1 MIITLLSYKKIM
13 KEFWSY
19 DLNDIL
25 KQLNT
30 GEDGLSSREAQERID
45 KYGQNILEERK
56 SSSNIEMFIN
66 QFKNPIIIILIFA
79 AVLSIFLKDYSDG
92 IIILIIIMISAF
104 LSYNH
109 ESKANNAVKK
119 LLSSVSVKSS
129 VLRDGKFE
137 EIDNAMLTVGDIIN
151 VKTGDMIPADCL
163 LIEEN
168 SLSMDES
175 SLTGETF
182 PVEKNPQ
189 RIPVDT
195 ALSNRKNSLWMGT
208 HVISGSGKAV
218 IVNPAKDSEFGKITA
233 SLDEKDSDT
242 DFEKGIRNFGNLI
255 LHITTLLIGLIFVF
269 NIVLNKSFLESF
281 MFALALSVGLT
292 PQMLP
297 AIISVNL
304 SQGAE
309 RMAKQGVIVKK
320 LNAIENF
327 GSMTVMCSDK
337 TGTITQGKVKLDA
350 ALDCNG
356 KKSDNIYKL
365 AAINSYFQEGYVNPI
380 DNAILDANTNDF
392 SKYTKLF
399 EIPYSFKFKLL
410 SVMVRTDRDFSGK
423 NIMVTKGALTNVL
436 NVCKTYENSD
446 KTGGGIEEVKSRIL
460 DLFDKYSSQGYRVL
474 GLAYKLI
481 EDEMD
486 IQKQKAEDMVFVGL
500 LLFIDPLKDDI
511 KDVVAEMNRLGVSLK
526 MITGDNHL
534 IAKNIGRQI
543 GLDPEKI
550 LLGEDLDSYS
560 LSHLDK
566 KVLDIDIFAEISPN
580 QKEKIIMAYKQ
591 AGEIVGYMGDGI
603 NDSPAIKQADVGVS
617 VNTAAD
623 TAKDAAAIVLL
634 QNSLKVLISGINEGR
649 RTFINTLKY
658 IFVATSANFGNM
670 FSMAGASL
678 FLNFLPLLP
687 KQILLT
693 NLLTDFPSLQI
704 ASDSVDEDWLKSPV
718 KWDMKFIKKFM
729 VLFGI
734 ISSVFDYI
742 TFAVLLFVFRSNEEL
757 FHTGWM
763 LESVI
768 SAIVVMLIV
777 RTARPVLVSK
787 PSNRLLI
794 AIVGVAIF
802 LPVIIYSPINSYL
815 GLVSI
820 PINALMALLG
830 VSLLY
835 ALTAEILKKSFYKH
849 NSFSVK

>member
-1 MIITLLSYKKIM
+1 M

-25 KQLNT
+25 RQLNT
-30 GEDGLSSREAQERID
+30 GKDGLSSREAEGRID

-104 LSYNH
+104 LSYHH

-163 LIEEN
+163 IIEEN

-189 RIPVDT
+189 RISADT

-218 IVNPAKDSEFGKITA
+218 IVNLAKDSEFGKITA

-242 DFEKGIRNFGNLI
+242 DFEKGIRDFGNLI
-255 LHITTLLIGLIFVF
+255 LHVTTLLIGLIFVF
-269 NIVLNKSFLESF
+269 NIILDKPFLESF

-304 SQGAE
+304 SQGAK
-309 RMAKQGVIVKK
+309 RMSEQGVIVKK

-356 KKSDNIYKL
+356 KKSDNICKL
-365 AAINSYFQEGYVNPI
+365 AAINSYFQEGYANPI
-380 DNAILDANTNDF
+380 DKAILDANTNDF
-392 SKYTKLF
+392 SKYEKLF
-399 EIPYSFKFKLL
+399 EIPYSFEFKLL
-410 SVMVRTDRDFSGK
+410 SVMVRTDRDFSGR

-436 NVCKTYENSD
+436 DVCETYESSD

-474 GLAYKLI
+474 GLAYKFI
-481 EDEMD
+481 EDGTD
-486 IQKQKAEDMVFVGL
+486 IQKQKAEDMVFAGL

-534 IAKNIGRQI
+534 IAKNIGSQI
-543 GLDPEKI
+543 GLDPEKV

-560 LSHLDK
+560 LSQLNK
-566 KVLDIDIFAEISPN
+566 KVLDINIFAEISPN

-623 TAKDAAAIVLL
+623 TAKDAASIVLL

-704 ASDSVDEDWLKSPV
+704 ASDSVDEDWLKRPV

-734 ISSVFDYI
+734 TSSVFDYM
-742 TFAVLLFVFRSNEEL
+742 TFAVLLFIFKADEGL

-763 LESVI
+763 LESII
-768 SAIVVMLIV
+768 SAMVVMLIV

-794 AIVGVAIF
+794 AIMGVAVV
-802 LPVIIYSPINSYL
+802 LLAIIYSPINSYL
-815 GLVSI
+815 GLI
-820 PINALMALLG
+820 DLPIKALLALLG
-830 VSLLY
+830 VSFLY

-849 NSFSVK
+849 NSFSGK

>member
-1 MIITLLSYKKIM
+1 M

-19 DLNDIL
+19 DLDDIL
-25 KQLNT
+25 KRLKTNKS
-30 GEDGLSSREAQERID
+30 GLSSKEVEERID
-45 KYGQNILEERK
+45 KYGQNIFEEKK
-56 SSSNIEMFIN
+56 SSSNLGIFIN
-66 QFKNPIIIILIFA
+66 QFKSPIIMILIFA
-79 AVLSIFLKDYSDG
+79 AILSMFLKDYSDG

-104 LSYNH
+104 LSYSH

-137 EIDNAMLTVGDIIN
+137 EIDNAMLAIGDIIN

-182 PVEKNPQ
+182 PVEKTIQKLPAN
-189 RIPVDT
+189 T
-195 ALSNRKNSLWMGT
+195 GLSDRKNSLWMGT
-208 HVISGSGKAV
+208 HVISGSGMAV
-218 IVNPAKDSEFGKITA
+218 IVNLAKDSEFGKITL
-233 SLDEKDSDT
+233 SLDKKDSDT
-242 DFEKGIRNFGNLI
+242 DFEKGIRDFGNLI
-255 LHITTLLIGLIFVF
+255 LHVTTLLIGIIFLF
-269 NIVLNKSFLESF
+269 NIILNKSFLESF

-304 SQGAE
+304 SQGAK
-309 RMAKQGVIVKK
+309 RMSEQGVIVKK

-327 GSMTVMCSDK
+327 GSMTIMCSDK
-337 TGTITQGKVKLDA
+337 TGTITQGKVKLDS

-356 KKSDNIYKL
+356 EKSDNVSKL
-365 AAINSYFQEGYVNPI
+365 AAINSYFQEGYTNPI
-380 DNAILDANTNDF
+380 DQSILEANKNDF
-392 SKYTKLF
+392 SKYEKIF
-399 EIPYSFKFKLL
+399 EIPYSFESKLL
-410 SVMVRTDRDFSGK
+410 SVVVKTDLDFDGR
-423 NIMVTKGALTNVL
+423 NIMVTKGALTGVL
-436 NVCKTYENSD
+436 NICKTYEKSD
-446 KTGGGIEEVKSRIL
+446 KTGGDIEEVRRHIL
-460 DLFDKYSSQGYRVL
+460 DLFDKYSSQGYRIL
-474 GLAYKLI
+474 GLAYKFI
-481 EDEMD
+481 EDD
-486 IQKQKAEDMVFVGL
+486 IETKNQRAEDMVFVGL
-500 LLFIDPLKDDI
+500 LLFVDPLKDDI
-511 KDVVAEMNRLGVSLK
+511 KDVIAEMNRLGVSLK
-526 MITGDNHL
+526 MITGDNSL
-534 IAKNIGRQI
+534 IAKNIGSQI

-550 LLGEDLDSYS
+550 LLGEELDSYS
-560 LSHLDK
+560 ISQLNK

-623 TAKDAAAIVLL
+623 TAKDAASIVLL
-634 QNSLKVLISGINEGR
+634 QNSLNVLVSGISEGR

-678 FLNFLPLLP
+678 FLSFLPLLP

-704 ASDSVDEDWLKSPV
+704 ASDSIDEDWLKSPV
-718 KWDMKFIKKFM
+718 KWDTKFIKKFM
-729 VLFGI
+729 ILFGI

-742 TFAVLLFVFRSNEEL
+742 TFALLLFIFKADERL
-757 FHTGWM
+757 FHTGWL
-763 LESVI
+763 LESII
-768 SAIVVMLIV
+768 SAMVVMLIV
-777 RTARPVLVSK
+777 RTARPVFASK
-787 PSNRLLI
+787 PSNKLLI
-794 AIVGVAIF
+794 AIMGVAVVLF
-802 LPVIIYSPINSYL
+802 VIVYSPISSYL
-815 GLVSI
+815 GLI
-820 PINALMALLG
+820 ALPIKILISLLG

-835 ALTAEILKKSFYKH
+835 ALTAEILKKFFYKH
-849 NSFSVK
+849 NSFSRK

>member
-1 MIITLLSYKKIM
+1 M

-19 DLNDIL
+19 VLDDIL
-25 KQLNT
+25 KRLKTNKS
-30 GEDGLSSREAQERID
+30 GLSSKEAEERID
-45 KYGQNILEERK
+45 KYGQNIFDEKK
-56 SSSNIEMFIN
+56 SSSKLGIFIN
-66 QFKNPIIIILIFA
+66 QFKSPIIMILIFA
-79 AVLSIFLKDYSDG
+79 AILSMFLKDYSDG

-104 LSYNH
+104 LSYSH

-129 VLRDGKFE
+129 VLRDGNFE
-137 EIDNAMLTVGDIIN
+137 EIDNAMLTIGDIIN
-151 VKTGDMIPADCL
+151 IKTGDMIPADCL

-182 PVEKNPQ
+182 PVEKIIQKLPCN
-189 RIPVDT
+189 T
-195 ALSNRKNSLWMGT
+195 GLSDRKNSLWMGT
-208 HVISGSGKAV
+208 HVISGSGMAV
-218 IVNPAKDSEFGKITA
+218 IVNLAKDSEFGKITL
-233 SLDEKDSDT
+233 SLDKKDSDT
-242 DFEKGIRNFGNLI
+242 DFEKGIRDFGNLI
-255 LHITTLLIGLIFVF
+255 LHVTTLLIGIIFLF
-269 NIVLNKSFLESF
+269 NIILNKSFLESF

-304 SQGAE
+304 SQGAK
-309 RMAKQGVIVKK
+309 RMSEQGVIVKK

-337 TGTITQGKVKLDA
+337 TGTITQGRVKLDS

-356 KKSDNIYKL
+356 EKSDNVSKL
-365 AAINSYFQEGYVNPI
+365 AAINSYFQEGYTNPI
-380 DNAILDANTNDF
+380 DQSILEANKNDF
-392 SKYTKLF
+392 SKYEKIF
-399 EIPYSFKFKLL
+399 EIPYSFESKLL
-410 SVMVRTDRDFSGK
+410 SVVVKTDLDFDGR
-423 NIMVTKGALTNVL
+423 NIMVTKGALTSIL
-436 NVCKTYENSD
+436 NICKTYEKSD
-446 KTGGGIEEVKSRIL
+446 KTSGYIEEIRTRIL
-460 DLFDKYSSQGYRVL
+460 DLFDKYSSQGYRIL
-474 GLAYKLI
+474 GVAHKFI
-481 EDEMD
+481 EDDTE
-486 IQKQKAEDMVFVGL
+486 IKNLRAEDMIFVGL
-500 LLFIDPLKDDI
+500 LLFMDPLKDDI

-526 MITGDNHL
+526 MITGDNSL
-534 IAKNIGRQI
+534 IAKNIGSQI

-550 LLGEDLDSYS
+550 LLGEELDSYS
-560 LSHLDK
+560 ISQLNK

-623 TAKDAAAIVLL
+623 TAKDAASIVLL
-634 QNSLKVLISGINEGR
+634 QNSLNVLVSGISEGR

-678 FLNFLPLLP
+678 FLSFLPLLP

-704 ASDSVDEDWLKSPV
+704 ASDSIDEDWLKSPV
-718 KWDMKFIKKFM
+718 KWDTKFIKKFM
-729 VLFGI
+729 ILFGI

-742 TFAVLLFVFRSNEEL
+742 TFALLLFIFKADERL
-757 FHTGWM
+757 FHTGWL
-763 LESVI
+763 LESII
-768 SAIVVMLIV
+768 SAMVVMLIV
-777 RTARPVLVSK
+777 RTARPVFASK
-787 PSNRLLI
+787 PSNKLLI
-794 AIVGVAIF
+794 AIMGVAVVLF
-802 LPVIIYSPINSYL
+802 VIVYSPISSYL
-815 GLVSI
+815 GLI
-820 PINALMALLG
+820 ALPIKILISLLG

-835 ALTAEILKKSFYKH
+835 ALTAEILKKFFYKY
-849 NSFSVK
+849 NSFSRK

>member
-1 MIITLLSYKKIM
+1 M
-13 KEFWSY
+13 KEFWTYESK
-19 DLNDIL
+19 DML
-25 KQLNT
+25 KKLNT
-30 GEDGLSSREAQERID
+30 DENGLSSREAEERTD

-79 AVLSIFLKDYSDG
+79 AFLSIFLKDYTDG
-92 IIILIIIMISAF
+92 IIILIIIMISSL
-104 LSYNH
+104 LSYSH

-119 LLSSVSVKSS
+119 LLSSVSVTSS

-137 EIDNAMLTVGDIIN
+137 EVDNAMLTVGDIIK

-163 LIEEN
+163 IIEAN

-182 PVEKNPQ
+182 PVEKNNQ
-189 RIPVDT
+189 KVSADT
-195 ALSNRKNSLWMGT
+195 VLSNRKNSLWMGT
-208 HVISGSGKAV
+208 HVISGSGRAV
-218 IVNPAKDSEFGKITA
+218 IVNLAKDSEFGKITA
-233 SLDEKDSDT
+233 SLSEKDSAT
-242 DFEKGIRNFGNLI
+242 DFEKGIKSFGNLI
-255 LHITTLLIGLIFVF
+255 LHVTTFLIGLIFVF
-269 NIVLNKSFLESF
+269 NIFLNKPFLESF

-304 SQGAE
+304 SQGAK
-309 RMAKQGVIVKK
+309 RMSEQGVIVKK

-337 TGTITQGKVKLDA
+337 TGTITQGKVKLDG

-356 KKSDNIYKL
+356 NKSDNIYRL
-365 AAINSYFQEGYVNPI
+365 AAINSYFQEGYANPI
-380 DNAILDANTNDF
+380 DSAILDTRTDDF
-392 SKYTKLF
+392 SNYEKLS
-399 EIPYSFKFKLL
+399 EIPYSFETKLL
-410 SVMVRTDRDFSGK
+410 SVIVRTDRNSSVR

-436 NVCKTYENSD
+436 DVCKTYENSD
-446 KTGGGIEEVKSRIL
+446 NSVGNIEDVKSQIL
-460 DLFDKYSSQGYRVL
+460 DMFDKYSSQGYRVL
-474 GLAYKLI
+474 GVAYKLI
-481 EDEMD
+481 EDD
-486 IQKQKAEDMVFVGL
+486 ADAKIQKVEEMIFAGL

-534 IAKNIGRQI
+534 IAKNIGAQI

-550 LLGEDLDSYS
+550 LLGDELDSYS
-560 LSHLDK
+560 ISQLNK

-623 TAKDAAAIVLL
+623 TAKDAASIVLL
-634 QNSLKVLISGINEGR
+634 KNSLKVLISGINEGR

-658 IFVATSANFGNM
+658 IFIATSANFGNM

-693 NLLTDFPSLQI
+693 NLMTDFPSLQI
-704 ASDSVDEDWLKSPV
+704 ASDSVDEEWLKRPV

-729 VLFGI
+729 ILFGI
-734 ISSVFDYI
+734 ISSVFDYM
-742 TFAVLLFVFRSNEEL
+742 TFAVLLFIFKANEET

-763 LESVI
+763 LESII
-768 SAIVVMLIV
+768 SAMVVMIIV
-777 RTARPVLVSK
+777 RTARPVFASRPNSK
-787 PSNRLLI
+787 LLI
-794 AIVGVAIF
+794 AIVGVAVA
-802 LPVIIYSPINSYL
+802 LLAIIYSPINIYL
-815 GLVSI
+815 GLISL
-820 PINALMALLG
+820 PIKLLLALLG
-830 VSLLY
+830 VSLIY
-835 ALTAEILKKSFYKH
+835 ALTAEILKKSFYEH
-849 NSFSVK
+849 NSFSKK

>member
-1 MIITLLSYKKIM
+1 M

-19 DLNDIL
+19 DLDDIL
-25 KQLNT
+25 KRLKTNKA
-30 GEDGLSSREAQERID
+30 GLSSKEAEERID
-45 KYGQNILEERK
+45 KYGQNIFEEKK
-56 SSSNIEMFIN
+56 SSSNLGIFIN
-66 QFKNPIIIILIFA
+66 QFKSPIIMILIFA
-79 AVLSIFLKDYSDG
+79 AILSMFLKDYSDG

-104 LSYNH
+104 LSYSH

-129 VLRDGKFE
+129 VLRDGKLE
-137 EIDNAMLTVGDIIN
+137 EIDNAMLAIGDIIN

-182 PVEKNPQ
+182 PVEKTIQKLPAN
-189 RIPVDT
+189 T
-195 ALSNRKNSLWMGT
+195 GLSDRKNSLWMGT
-208 HVISGSGKAV
+208 HVISGSGMAV
-218 IVNPAKDSEFGKITA
+218 IVNLAKDSEFGKITL
-233 SLDEKDSDT
+233 SLDKKDSDT
-242 DFEKGIRNFGNLI
+242 DFEKGIRDFGNLI
-255 LHITTLLIGLIFVF
+255 LHVTTLLIGIIFLF
-269 NIVLNKSFLESF
+269 NIILNKSFLESF

-304 SQGAE
+304 SQGAK
-309 RMAKQGVIVKK
+309 RMSEQGVIVKK

-337 TGTITQGKVKLDA
+337 TGTITQGRVKLDS

-356 KKSDNIYKL
+356 EKSDNVSKL
-365 AAINSYFQEGYVNPI
+365 AAINSYFQEGYTNPI
-380 DNAILDANTNDF
+380 DQAILEANKNDF
-392 SKYTKLF
+392 SKYEKIF
-399 EIPYSFKFKLL
+399 EIPYSFESKLL
-410 SVMVRTDRDFSGK
+410 SIAVKTELDFDGR
-423 NIMVTKGALTNVL
+423 NIMVTKGALTSIL
-436 NVCKTYENSD
+436 NICKTYEKSD
-446 KTGGGIEEVKSRIL
+446 KTSGYIEEIRTRIL
-460 DLFDKYSSQGYRVL
+460 DLFDKYSSQGYRIL
-474 GLAYKLI
+474 GLAYKFI
-481 EDEMD
+481 EDD
-486 IQKQKAEDMVFVGL
+486 IEIKNLRAEDMVFVGL
-500 LLFIDPLKDDI
+500 LLFMDPLKDDI

-526 MITGDNHL
+526 MITGDNSL
-534 IAKNIGRQI
+534 IAKNIGSQI
-543 GLDPEKI
+543 GLNPEKI
-550 LLGEDLDSYS
+550 LLGEELDSYS
-560 LSHLDK
+560 ISQLNK

-623 TAKDAAAIVLL
+623 TAKDAASIVLL
-634 QNSLKVLISGINEGR
+634 QNSLKVLVSGISEGR

-678 FLNFLPLLP
+678 FLSFLPLLP

-718 KWDMKFIKKFM
+718 KWDTKFIKKFM
-729 VLFGI
+729 ILFGI

-742 TFAVLLFVFRSNEEL
+742 TFALLLFTFKADERL
-757 FHTGWM
+757 FHTGWL
-763 LESVI
+763 LESII
-768 SAIVVMLIV
+768 SAMVVMLIV
-777 RTARPVLVSK
+777 RTARPVFTSK
-787 PSNRLLI
+787 PSNKLLI
-794 AIVGVAIF
+794 AISGVAVVLF
-802 LPVIIYSPINSYL
+802 VIVYSPISSYL
-815 GLVSI
+815 GLI
-820 PINALMALLG
+820 ALPIKVLISLLG

-835 ALTAEILKKSFYKH
+835 ALTAEILKKFFYKY
-849 NSFSVK
+849 NSFSRK

>member
-1 MIITLLSYKKIM
+1 M
-13 KEFWSY
+13 KEFWTYESK
-19 DLNDIL
+19 DML
-25 KQLNT
+25 KKLNT
-30 GEDGLSSREAQERID
+30 DENGLSGREAEKRID
-45 KYGQNILEERK
+45 KYGQNILEERR
-56 SSSNIEMFIN
+56 SSSNLEMFIN

-79 AVLSIFLKDYSDG
+79 AFLSIFLKDYTDG
-92 IIILIIIMISAF
+92 IIILIIIMISSL
-104 LSYNH
+104 LSYSH

-119 LLSSVSVKSS
+119 LLSSVSVTSS

-163 LIEEN
+163 IIEAN

-182 PVEKNPQ
+182 PVEKNNQ
-189 RIPVDT
+189 KVSADT
-195 ALSNRKNSLWMGT
+195 VLSNRKNSLWMGT

-218 IVNPAKDSEFGKITA
+218 IVNLAKDSEFGKITA
-233 SLDEKDSDT
+233 SLGEKDSAT
-242 DFEKGIRNFGNLI
+242 DFEKGIKSFGNLI
-255 LHITTLLIGLIFVF
+255 LHVTSFLIGLIFVF
-269 NIVLNKSFLESF
+269 NIFLNKPFLESF

-304 SQGAE
+304 SQGAK
-309 RMAKQGVIVKK
+309 RMSEQGVIVKK

-337 TGTITQGKVKLDA
+337 TGTITQGKVKLDG

-356 KKSDNIYKL
+356 NKSDNIYRL
-365 AAINSYFQEGYVNPI
+365 AAINSYFQEGYANPI
-380 DNAILDANTNDF
+380 DSAILDTRTDDF
-392 SKYTKLF
+392 SNYEKLS
-399 EIPYSFKFKLL
+399 EIPYSFETKLL
-410 SVMVRTDRDFSGK
+410 SVIVRTDRNYSVR

-436 NVCKTYENSD
+436 DVCKIYENSD
-446 KTGGGIEEVKSRIL
+446 NSVGNIEDVKSQIL
-460 DLFDKYSSQGYRVL
+460 DMFDKYSSQGYRVL
-474 GLAYKLI
+474 GVAYKLI
-481 EDEMD
+481 EDD
-486 IQKQKAEDMVFVGL
+486 ADVKIQKAEDMIFAGL

-534 IAKNIGRQI
+534 IAKNIGAQI
-543 GLDPEKI
+543 GLNPGKI
-550 LLGEDLDSYS
+550 LLGDELDSYS
-560 LSHLDK
+560 ISQLNK

-623 TAKDAAAIVLL
+623 TAKDAASIVLL
-634 QNSLKVLISGINEGR
+634 KNSLKVLISGINEGR

-658 IFVATSANFGNM
+658 IFIATSANFGNM

-693 NLLTDFPSLQI
+693 NLMTDFPSLQI
-704 ASDSVDEDWLKSPV
+704 ASDSVDEEWLKRPV

-729 VLFGI
+729 ILFGI
-734 ISSVFDYI
+734 ISSVFDYM
-742 TFAVLLFVFRSNEEL
+742 TFAVLLFIFKANEET

-763 LESVI
+763 FESII
-768 SAIVVMLIV
+768 SAMVVMLIV
-777 RTARPVLVSK
+777 RTARPVFASK
-787 PSNRLLI
+787 PSIKLLVAI
-794 AIVGVAIF
+794 AGVALALI
-802 LPVIIYSPINSYL
+802 LIIYSPVNIYL
-815 GLVSI
+815 GLISL
-820 PINALMALLG
+820 PIMLLATLLG
-830 VSLLY
+830 VSLIY
-835 ALTAEILKKSFYKH
+835 ALIAEIIKKSFYQH
-849 NSFSVK
+849 NSFSKE

>member
-1 MIITLLSYKKIM
+1 M

-25 KQLNT
+25 RQLNT
-30 GEDGLSSREAQERID
+30 GKDGLSSREAEGRID

-151 VKTGDMIPADCL
+151 VRTGDMIPADCL
-163 LIEEN
+163 IIEEN

-189 RIPVDT
+189 RISADT

-218 IVNPAKDSEFGKITA
+218 IVNLAKDSEFGKITA

-242 DFEKGIRNFGNLI
+242 DFEKGIRDFGNLI
-255 LHITTLLIGLIFVF
+255 LHVTTLLIGLIFVF
-269 NIVLNKSFLESF
+269 NIILDKPFLESF

-304 SQGAE
+304 SQGAK
-309 RMAKQGVIVKK
+309 RMSEQGVIVKK

-356 KKSDNIYKL
+356 KKSDNICKL
-365 AAINSYFQEGYVNPI
+365 AAINSYFQEGYTNPI
-380 DNAILDANTNDF
+380 DKAILDANTNDF
-392 SKYTKLF
+392 SKYEKLF
-399 EIPYSFKFKLL
+399 EIPYSFEFKLL
-410 SVMVRTDRDFSGK
+410 SVMVRTDRDFSGR

-436 NVCKTYENSD
+436 DVCKTYESPD
-446 KTGGGIEEVKSRIL
+446 KTGGDIEEVKSRIL

-474 GLAYKLI
+474 GLAYKFI
-481 EDEMD
+481 EDGTD
-486 IQKQKAEDMVFVGL
+486 IQKQKAEDMVFAGL

-534 IAKNIGRQI
+534 IAKNIGSQI
-543 GLDPEKI
+543 GLDPEKV

-560 LSHLDK
+560 LSQLNK

-623 TAKDAAAIVLL
+623 TAKDAASIVLL

-704 ASDSVDEDWLKSPV
+704 ASDSVDEDWLKRPV

-734 ISSVFDYI
+734 TSSVFDYM
-742 TFAVLLFVFRSNEEL
+742 TFAVLLFIFKADEGL

-763 LESVI
+763 LESII
-768 SAIVVMLIV
+768 SAMVVMLIV

-794 AIVGVAIF
+794 AIMGVAVV
-802 LPVIIYSPINSYL
+802 LLAIIYSPINSYL
-815 GLVSI
+815 GLI
-820 PINALMALLG
+820 DLPIKALLALLG
-830 VSLLY
+830 VSFLY
-835 ALTAEILKKSFYKH
+835 ALTAEMLKKSFYKH
-849 NSFSVK
+849 NSFSGK

>member
-1 MIITLLSYKKIM
+1 M

-25 KQLNT
+25 RQLNT
-30 GEDGLSSREAQERID
+30 GKDGLSSREAEGRID

-151 VKTGDMIPADCL
+151 VRTGDMIPADCL
-163 LIEEN
+163 IIEEN

-189 RIPVDT
+189 RISADT

-218 IVNPAKDSEFGKITA
+218 IVNLAKDSEFGKITA

-242 DFEKGIRNFGNLI
+242 DFEKGIRDFGNLI
-255 LHITTLLIGLIFVF
+255 LHVTTLLIGLIFVF
-269 NIVLNKSFLESF
+269 NIILDKPFLESF

-304 SQGAE
+304 SQGAK
-309 RMAKQGVIVKK
+309 RMSEQGVIVKK

-356 KKSDNIYKL
+356 KKSDNICKL
-365 AAINSYFQEGYVNPI
+365 AAINSYFQEGYTNPI
-380 DNAILDANTNDF
+380 DKAILDANTNDF
-392 SKYTKLF
+392 SKYEKLF
-399 EIPYSFKFKLL
+399 EIPYSFEFKLL
-410 SVMVRTDRDFSGK
+410 SVMVRTDRDFSGR

-436 NVCKTYENSD
+436 DVCKTYESSD

-474 GLAYKLI
+474 GLAYKFI
-481 EDEMD
+481 EDGTD
-486 IQKQKAEDMVFVGL
+486 IQKQKAEDMVFAGL

-534 IAKNIGRQI
+534 IAKNIGSQI
-543 GLDPEKI
+543 GLDPEKV

-560 LSHLDK
+560 LSQLNK

-623 TAKDAAAIVLL
+623 TAKDAASIVLL

-704 ASDSVDEDWLKSPV
+704 ASDSVDEDWLKRPV

-734 ISSVFDYI
+734 TSSVFDYM
-742 TFAVLLFVFRSNEEL
+742 TFAVLLFIFKADEGL

-763 LESVI
+763 LESII
-768 SAIVVMLIV
+768 SAMVVMLIV

-794 AIVGVAIF
+794 AIMGVAVV
-802 LPVIIYSPINSYL
+802 LLAIIYSPINSYL
-815 GLVSI
+815 GLI
-820 PINALMALLG
+820 DLPIKALLALLG
-830 VSLLY
+830 VSFLY

-849 NSFSVK
+849 NSFSGK

>member
-1 MIITLLSYKKIM
+1 M

-19 DLNDIL
+19 DLDDIL
-25 KQLNT
+25 KRLKTNKA
-30 GEDGLSSREAQERID
+30 GLSSKEAEERID
-45 KYGQNILEERK
+45 KYGQNIFEEKK
-56 SSSNIEMFIN
+56 SSSNLSIFIN
-66 QFKNPIIIILIFA
+66 QFKSPIIMILIFA
-79 AVLSIFLKDYSDG
+79 AILSMFLKDYSDG

-104 LSYNH
+104 LSYSH

-137 EIDNAMLTVGDIIN
+137 EIDNAMLAIGDIIN

-182 PVEKNPQ
+182 PVEKIIQKLPCN
-189 RIPVDT
+189 T
-195 ALSNRKNSLWMGT
+195 GLSDRKNSLWMGT
-208 HVISGSGKAV
+208 HVISGSGMAV
-218 IVNPAKDSEFGKITA
+218 IVNLAKDSEFGKITL
-233 SLDEKDSDT
+233 SLNKKDSDT
-242 DFEKGIRNFGNLI
+242 DFEKGIRDFGNLI
-255 LHITTLLIGLIFVF
+255 LHVTTLLIGIIFLF
-269 NIVLNKSFLESF
+269 NIILNKSFLESF

-304 SQGAE
+304 SQGAK
-309 RMAKQGVIVKK
+309 RMSEQGVIVKK

-337 TGTITQGKVKLDA
+337 TGTITQGRVKLDS

-356 KKSDNIYKL
+356 EKSDNVSKL
-365 AAINSYFQEGYVNPI
+365 ASINSYFQEGYTNPI
-380 DNAILDANTNDF
+380 DQSILEANKNDF
-392 SKYTKLF
+392 SKYEKIF
-399 EIPYSFKFKLL
+399 EIPYSFESKLL
-410 SVMVRTDRDFSGK
+410 SIVVKTDLDFDGR
-423 NIMVTKGALTNVL
+423 NIMVTKGALTSIL
-436 NVCKTYENSD
+436 NICKTYEKSD
-446 KTGGGIEEVKSRIL
+446 KSSGDIEEVRTHIL
-460 DLFDKYSSQGYRVL
+460 NLFDKYSSQGYRIL
-474 GLAYKLI
+474 GLAYKFI
-481 EDEMD
+481 EDD
-486 IQKQKAEDMVFVGL
+486 IETKNQRAEDMVFVGL
-500 LLFIDPLKDDI
+500 LLFVDPLKDDI

-526 MITGDNHL
+526 MITGDNSL
-534 IAKNIGRQI
+534 IAKNIGSQI
-543 GLDPEKI
+543 GLNPEKI
-550 LLGEDLDSYS
+550 LLGEELDSYS
-560 LSHLDK
+560 ISQLNK

-623 TAKDAAAIVLL
+623 TAKDAASIVLL
-634 QNSLKVLISGINEGR
+634 QNSLKVLVSGISEGR

-678 FLNFLPLLP
+678 FLSFLPLLP

-718 KWDMKFIKKFM
+718 KWDTKFIKKFM
-729 VLFGI
+729 ILFGI

-742 TFAVLLFVFRSNEEL
+742 TFALLLFTFKADERL
-757 FHTGWM
+757 FHTGWL
-763 LESVI
+763 LESII
-768 SAIVVMLIV
+768 SAMVVMLIV
-777 RTARPVLVSK
+777 RTARPVFASK
-787 PSNRLLI
+787 PSNKLLI
-794 AIVGVAIF
+794 AISGVAVVLF
-802 LPVIIYSPINSYL
+802 VIVYSPISSYL
-815 GLVSI
+815 GLI
-820 PINALMALLG
+820 ALPIKVLISLLG

-835 ALTAEILKKSFYKH
+835 ALTAEILKKFFYKH
-849 NSFSVK
+849 NSFSRKQSIKK

>member
-1 MIITLLSYKKIM
+1 M
-13 KEFWSY
+13 KEFWTYESK
-19 DLNDIL
+19 DML
-25 KQLNT
+25 KKLNT
-30 GEDGLSSREAQERID
+30 DENGLSSREAEERTD

-79 AVLSIFLKDYSDG
+79 AFLSIFLKDYTDG
-92 IIILIIIMISAF
+92 IIILIIIMISSL
-104 LSYNH
+104 LSYSH

-119 LLSSVSVKSS
+119 LLSSVSVTSS

-137 EIDNAMLTVGDIIN
+137 EIDNAMLTVGDIIK

-163 LIEEN
+163 IIEAN

-182 PVEKNPQ
+182 PVEKNNQ
-189 RIPVDT
+189 KVSADT
-195 ALSNRKNSLWMGT
+195 VLSNRKNSLWMGT
-208 HVISGSGKAV
+208 HVISGSGRAV
-218 IVNPAKDSEFGKITA
+218 IVNLAKDSEFGKITA
-233 SLDEKDSDT
+233 SLSEKDSAT
-242 DFEKGIRNFGNLI
+242 DFEKGIKSFGNLI
-255 LHITTLLIGLIFVF
+255 LHVTTFLIGLIFVF
-269 NIVLNKSFLESF
+269 NIFLNKPFLESF

-304 SQGAE
+304 SQGAK
-309 RMAKQGVIVKK
+309 RMSEQGVIVKK

-337 TGTITQGKVKLDA
+337 TGTITQGKVKLDG

-356 KKSDNIYKL
+356 NKSDNIYRL
-365 AAINSYFQEGYVNPI
+365 AAINSYFQEGYANPI
-380 DNAILDANTNDF
+380 DSAILDTRTDDF
-392 SKYTKLF
+392 SNYEKLS
-399 EIPYSFKFKLL
+399 EIPYSFETKLL
-410 SVMVRTDRDFSGK
+410 SVIVRTDRNSSVR

-436 NVCKTYENSD
+436 DVCKTYENSD
-446 KTGGGIEEVKSRIL
+446 NSVENIEDVKSQIL
-460 DLFDKYSSQGYRVL
+460 DMFDKYSSQGYRVL
-474 GLAYKLI
+474 GIAYKLI
-481 EDEMD
+481 EDGID
-486 IQKQKAEDMVFVGL
+486 VKSQKAEDMIFAGL

-534 IAKNIGRQI
+534 IAKNIGAQI
-543 GLDPEKI
+543 GLNPVKI
-550 LLGEDLDSYS
+550 LLGNELDSYS
-560 LSHLDK
+560 LSQLNK

-623 TAKDAAAIVLL
+623 TAKDAASIVLL
-634 QNSLKVLISGINEGR
+634 KNSLKVLISGINEGR

-658 IFVATSANFGNM
+658 IFIATSANFGNM

-693 NLLTDFPSLQI
+693 NLMTDFPSLQI
-704 ASDSVDEDWLKSPV
+704 ASDSVDEEWLKRPV

-729 VLFGI
+729 ILFGI
-734 ISSVFDYI
+734 ISSVFDYM
-742 TFAVLLFVFRSNEEL
+742 TFAVLLFIFKANEET

-763 LESVI
+763 LESII
-768 SAIVVMLIV
+768 SAMVVMIIV
-777 RTARPVLVSK
+777 RTARPVFASRPNSK
-787 PSNRLLI
+787 LLI
-794 AIVGVAIF
+794 AIVGVAVA
-802 LPVIIYSPINSYL
+802 LLAIIYSPINIYL
-815 GLVSI
+815 GLVSL
-820 PINALMALLG
+820 PIKLLLALLG
-830 VSLLY
+830 VSLIY
-835 ALTAEILKKSFYKH
+835 ALTAEILKKSFYEH
-849 NSFSVK
+849 NSFSKK

>member
-1 MIITLLSYKKIM
+1 M
-13 KEFWSY
+13 KEFWTYESK
-19 DLNDIL
+19 DMLKKLNADE
-25 KQLNT
+25 N
-30 GEDGLSSREAQERID
+30 GLSGREAEKRID
-45 KYGQNILEERK
+45 EYGQNILEERR
-56 SSSNIEMFIN
+56 SSSNLEMFIN

-79 AVLSIFLKDYSDG
+79 AFLSIFLKDYTDG
-92 IIILIIIMISAF
+92 IIILIIIMISSL
-104 LSYNH
+104 LSYSH

-119 LLSSVSVKSS
+119 LLSSVSVTSS

-137 EIDNAMLTVGDIIN
+137 EIDNAMLTVGDIIK

-163 LIEEN
+163 IIEAN

-182 PVEKNPQ
+182 PVEKNNQ
-189 RIPVDT
+189 KVSADT
-195 ALSNRKNSLWMGT
+195 VLSNRKNSLWMGT
-208 HVISGSGKAV
+208 HVISGSGRAV
-218 IVNPAKDSEFGKITA
+218 VVNLAKDSEFGKITA
-233 SLDEKDSDT
+233 SLGEKDSAT
-242 DFEKGIRNFGNLI
+242 DFEKGIKSFGNLI
-255 LHITTLLIGLIFVF
+255 LHVTTFLIGLIFVF
-269 NIVLNKSFLESF
+269 NIFLNKPFLESF

-304 SQGAE
+304 SQGAK
-309 RMAKQGVIVKK
+309 RMSEQGVIVKK

-337 TGTITQGKVKLDA
+337 TGTITQGKVKLDG

-356 KKSDNIYKL
+356 NKSDNIYRL
-365 AAINSYFQEGYVNPI
+365 AAINSYFQEGYANPI
-380 DNAILDANTNDF
+380 DSAILDTRTDDF
-392 SKYTKLF
+392 SNYEKLS
-399 EIPYSFKFKLL
+399 EIPYSFETKLL
-410 SVMVRTDRDFSGK
+410 SVIVRTDRNSSVR

-436 NVCKTYENSD
+436 DVCKTYENSD
-446 KTGGGIEEVKSRIL
+446 NSVGNIEDVKSQIL
-460 DLFDKYSSQGYRVL
+460 DMFDKYSSQGYRVL
-474 GLAYKLI
+474 GVAYKLI
-481 EDEMD
+481 EDD
-486 IQKQKAEDMVFVGL
+486 ADVKIQKAEDMIFAGL

-534 IAKNIGRQI
+534 IAKNIGAQI
-543 GLDPEKI
+543 GLNPGKI
-550 LLGEDLDSYS
+550 LLGDELDSYS
-560 LSHLDK
+560 ISQLNK

-623 TAKDAAAIVLL
+623 TAKDAASIVLL
-634 QNSLKVLISGINEGR
+634 KNSLKVLISGINEGR

-658 IFVATSANFGNM
+658 IFIATSANFGNM

-693 NLLTDFPSLQI
+693 NLMTDFPSLQI
-704 ASDSVDEDWLKSPV
+704 ASDSVDEEWLKRPV

-729 VLFGI
+729 ILFGI
-734 ISSVFDYI
+734 ISSVFDYM
-742 TFAVLLFVFRSNEEL
+742 TFAVLLFIFKANEET

-763 LESVI
+763 LESII
-768 SAIVVMLIV
+768 SAMVVMIIV
-777 RTARPVLVSK
+777 RTARPVFASRPNSK
-787 PSNRLLI
+787 LLI
-794 AIVGVAIF
+794 AIVGVAVA
-802 LPVIIYSPINSYL
+802 LLAIIYSPINIYL
-815 GLVSI
+815 GLISL
-820 PINALMALLG
+820 PIKLLLALLG
-830 VSLLY
+830 VSLIY
-835 ALTAEILKKSFYKH
+835 ALTAEILKKSFYEH
-849 NSFSVK
+849 NSFSKK